1 MCERSERSGIGERHV
16 ARDLLYSLVMS
27 VAKSSFAL
35 VLVLGLVAS
44 TATAT
49 EEASIRVARET
60 APASIDA
67 RTRAAFRHAV
77 TAGVAEARFSSDR
90 VYTAYPAIV
99 QLRRYV
105 EPGEKSPTLVCV
117 VSIAVSNEKS
127 VLIASVR
134 GSATSRNAAV
144 NDVLEV
150 ASQSAVQNL
159 VKALEANERT
169 RNKSTPTGDKS

>member
-1 MCERSERSGIGERHV
+1 
-16 ARDLLYSLVMS
+16 MS
-27 VAKSSFAL
+27 VAKSSFAW
-35 VLVLGLVAS
+35 VLALGLVTS

-49 EEASIRVARET
+49 GEASIRVAPET

-77 TAGVAEARFSSDR
+77 TESVAEAGFTSDR
-90 VYTAYPAIV
+90 SYTAYPTIV

-117 VSIAVSNEKS
+117 VSIAVSDDKS

-134 GSATSRNAAV
+134 GSATSHSAAA

-150 ASQSAVQNL
+150 ASQSAVQRL
-159 VKALEANERT
+159 VKALESNERT
-169 RNKSTPTGDKS
+169 RNKNTPAARNTESKPPGDKS